1 MKPGI
6 LVTILLVLV
15 FLALVANVVVVAQ
28 TGKSP
33 ITESIVKGL
42 AFWALAVANFCMAGA
57 GMYFTTRAHQ
67 KHEKSSIE
75 WGRRG
80 FVVNFVV
87 TLVLTLAPWF
97 FYETTKE
104 FTRVDAMF
112 DVSLILLLF
121 GISGGTFL
129 YAFYREYL
137 RNVGNRPGGSRGAR
151 RTPML
156 ESAERERLP

>member
-1 MKPGI
+1 MKPGL
-6 LVTILLVLV
+6 LVTILLVLI

-28 TGKSP
+28 TGQSP
-33 ITESIVKGL
+33 ISESIVKGL
-42 AFWALAVANFCMAGA
+42 AFWALAVANFCIAGA

-67 KHEKSSIE
+67 KHEKSSME

-80 FVVNFVV
+80 FLVNAVVS
-87 TLVLTLAPWF
+87 LVLTLAPWF

-121 GISGGTFL
+121 GLSSGTFL
-129 YAFYREYL
+129 FSYYREYV
-137 RNVGNRPGGSRGAR
+137 RNVGGRPGRSRGGR

-156 ESAERERLP
+156 ESAERDRLP